1 MCTPPVLLTNL
12 LFDVGNQSA
21 HEIQICSP
29 ANDDEGRES
38 EQPRQD
44 LGVKVEKNASVLCRH
59 SGLEAHVSP
68 SRQSVRT
75 LLPLTW
81 KCFRDVGRRQVE
93 LGTFSGIQEPMRAVA
108 FATLAAID
116 WTLMFSEQAARKHA
130 PISGQA
136 ALVG

>member
-68 SRQSVRT
+68 PAGNLS
-75 LLPLTW
+75 
-81 KCFRDVGRRQVE
+81 
-93 LGTFSGIQEPMRAVA
+93 
-108 FATLAAID
+108 
-116 WTLMFSEQAARKHA
+116 
-130 PISGQA
+130 
-136 ALVG
+136 ALFYP